1 MILLAVLIGPD
12 AGFADLAPGLLVVGI
27 GCGMF
32 YPSVTTAA
40 VTALDAARASL
51 AGGIVYMFQIAGG
64 AVGLGVATAIFTSA
78 PRTSSAIRPIEGGLT
93 LTGHEQAVLH
103 GDLAGTDS
111 AAAALAELPSK
122 AIADIE
128 EIVRHSFANGVQT
141 SFRMIAV
148 VAVVGFLVAV
158 FDLGRT
164 PDPKIPEPEPEP
176 DPTGSAS
183 RSIRSAPAPAW
194 EQE

>member
-1 MILLAVLIGPD
+1 
-12 AGFADLAPGLLVVGI
+12 
-27 GCGMF
+27 MF

-64 AVGLGVATAIFTSA
+64 AVGLGVTTAIFTSA
-78 PRTSSAIRPIEGGLT
+78 SENELGDLAQSKVGLT

-141 SFRMIAV
+141 SFQMIAV